1 MKYDSSQNNSLH
13 NLFSVPARLHV
24 LCVSYVCEGA
34 CCAHTGTRED
44 QWSMSGVFLY
54 RVLPTFWDSL
64 SHGICSFLPELHWL
78 ASELSPQDPPLSI
91 PTLNAGATQ
100 VYAQLSWVLAILT
113 QILVLAQQSFLYN
126 ELYLPLPT
134 LFLREVQGWC
144 SLSFYFFPPNTP
156 SNFTSFHTI
165 FIYVMLVQMDSI
177 LPPLSISAVVS
188 QTCLGRRWQRWALL
202 RFWERCTLPLWVGAL
217 THMLPYSPTMK
228 EAEVPYKT
236 LKNSHG
242 K

>member
-1 MKYDSSQNNSLH
+1 MKYDSSQSNSLH
-13 NLFSVPARLHV
+13 NLFSVPACLHV

-91 PTLNAGATQ
+91 PTLNAGVTQ

-126 ELYLPLPT
+126 ELYLPTPNSVFKGGT
-134 LFLREVQGWC
+134 RMVFIIFLFFSSKYALKFHQ
-144 SLSFYFFPPNTP
+144 FPYHLHICNVSTDGL
-156 SNFTSFHTI
+156 NLTS
-165 FIYVMLVQMDSI
+165 
-177 LPPLSISAVVS
+177 PISAVVS

-202 RFWERCTLPLWVGAL
+202 RFWERCTLPLWVGSL